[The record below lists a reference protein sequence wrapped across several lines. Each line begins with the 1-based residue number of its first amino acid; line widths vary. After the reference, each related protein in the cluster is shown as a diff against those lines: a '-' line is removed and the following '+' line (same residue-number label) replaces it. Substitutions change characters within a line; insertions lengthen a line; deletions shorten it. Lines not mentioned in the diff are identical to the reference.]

1 MKIRPRRS
9 LLYMPGSNPRALDK
23 ARTLPADGL
32 ILDMEDSVAP
42 DAKQLARDQIGA
54 ALEEGGYGHR
64 ELLVRINALSSEW
77 GEQDMRA
84 ISNFSVAPDAVLIPK
99 IDTAQDVIAAIE
111 ALETAGC
118 PDSVAVWIMAETPL
132 CILNIAGVA
141 AAHPRLQGMV
151 MGTSDLSK
159 DTRVRHTANREGFI
173 TALNLCVYAARA
185 HGLEIIDGVQL
196 DLKDDEL
203 LRHSCD
209 QGRDLGFD
217 GKSLIHPNQIAAAN
231 IAFAPSEAEVASAR
245 NIIEAFEQ
253 AQSQGKGVVVVNGR
267 LVENLHVEE
276 AKRQLAL
283 AEAVSHVSQGLNTER
298 T

>member
-1 MKIRPRRS
+1 MKIKPRRS

-23 ARTLPADGL
+23 ARSLPADGL

-54 ALEEGGYGHR
+54 ALAEGGYGHR
-64 ELLVRINALSSEW
+64 ELLVRVNALSTEW
-77 GEQDMRA
+77 GLEDIRA
-84 ISNFSVAPDAVLIPK
+84 VCNFSVAPDALLIPK
-99 IDTAQDVIAAIE
+99 IDSAQDVTAVIDAIE
-111 ALETAGC
+111 NAGC
-118 PDSVAVWIMAETPL
+118 PDSVDMWIMAETPL
-132 CILNIAGVA
+132 CILNIAEIA
-141 AAHPRLQGMV
+141 AAHPRLKGMV

-159 DTRVRHTANREGFI
+159 DTRVRHTPNREGFI

-185 HGLEIIDGVQL
+185 HGLQIIDGVQL
-196 DLKDDEL
+196 DLENEEL
-203 LRHSCD
+203 LRHSCN

-231 IAFAPSEAEVASAR
+231 TAFAPDEAEVASAR

-253 AQSQGKGVVVVNGR
+253 AKAQGKGVVVVNGR

-276 AKRQLAL
+276 AQRQLAL
-283 AEAVSHVSQGLNTER
+283 AKAISLVS
-298 T
+298 